1 MPFKPLAMA
10 SEQSVLRKLVSSTW
24 SVLFGILLIICVHFW
39 PDHDP
44 KQPSIYSIY
53 IAPRGV
59 ETNDFADDIDV
70 RSNATL
76 LPRDT
81 YQCSQSK
88 PCSNGACCGG
98 SGYCGYGPTYCGSGC
113 VSNCGAVAECG
124 QYAKTPGQQCP
135 LNTCCSQFGF
145 CGTTEP
151 FCGSSYLFHCH
162 RSIYSIAL
170 TCSQS
175 NARAIVC

>member
-1 MPFKPLAMA
+1 MA
-10 SEQSVLRKLVSSTW
+10 SEQSVVRKFFGSTW

-39 PDHDP
+39 PDP
-44 KQPSIYSIY
+44 GLELPSIYL
-53 IAPRGV
+53 APRAV
-59 ETNDFADDIDV
+59 DINDFADDIDV

-81 YQCSQSK
+81 FQCSQSK

-98 SGYCGYGPTYCGSGC
+98 SGYCGYGSTYCGTGC

-145 CGTTEP
+145 CGTTVE
-151 FCGSSYLFHCH
+151 FCGSSSLFHYH
-162 RSIYSIAL
+162 RSIELIAL
-170 TCSQS
+170 TC
-175 NARAIVC
+175 N